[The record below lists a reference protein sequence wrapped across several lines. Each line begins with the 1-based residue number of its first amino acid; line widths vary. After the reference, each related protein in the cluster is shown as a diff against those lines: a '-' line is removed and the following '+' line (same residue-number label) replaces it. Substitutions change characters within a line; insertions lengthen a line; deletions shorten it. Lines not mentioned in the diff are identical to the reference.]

1 MERAGGNASAV
12 SLERLLDVE
21 VESVF
26 GASPSLQ
33 TITEAAAALTSD
45 HTYAD
50 RVGEDFRQDTSNC

>member
-1 MERAGGNASAV
+1 MDRAGGDASAG

-33 TITEAAAALTSD
+33 TITETAAALTSD

-50 RVGEDFRQDTSNC
+50 PVGEDFRQDTSNC